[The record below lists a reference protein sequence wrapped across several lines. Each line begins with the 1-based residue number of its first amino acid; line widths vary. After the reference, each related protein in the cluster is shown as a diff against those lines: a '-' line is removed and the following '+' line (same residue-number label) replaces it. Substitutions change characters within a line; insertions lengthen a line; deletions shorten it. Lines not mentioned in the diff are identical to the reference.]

1 MLLDGFQCCSVTCL
15 CTQDDLVAWH
25 TLTQPLFM
33 SDEALSSTNM
43 EKTDNIKACE
53 QTTAYIKFLGDVYN
67 TRE

>member
-1 MLLDGFQCCSVTCL
+1 L